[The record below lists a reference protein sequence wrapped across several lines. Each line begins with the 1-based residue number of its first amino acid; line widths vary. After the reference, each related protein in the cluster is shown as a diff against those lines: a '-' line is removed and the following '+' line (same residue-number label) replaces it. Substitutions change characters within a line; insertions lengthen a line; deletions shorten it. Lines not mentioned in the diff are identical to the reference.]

1 MLRSHPHSLLLFAL
15 LLLLAAQYTVS
26 ARASYCAAG
35 TFLGQEVAYSAAVF
49 SATDEFVVWVPN
61 VNYNLANMTKKNLKT
76 LCSVG
81 PSGLPRAALEKIDV

>member
-1 MLRSHPHSLLLFAL
+1 M
-15 LLLLAAQYTVS
+15 S

-49 SATDEFVVWVPN
+49 SVKDEFVVWIPN
-61 VNYNLANMTKKNLKT
+61 VNYNLANMTKNILKT

-81 PSGLPRAALEKIDV
+81 PSGLPRAALDKVANVYNILGIIEK